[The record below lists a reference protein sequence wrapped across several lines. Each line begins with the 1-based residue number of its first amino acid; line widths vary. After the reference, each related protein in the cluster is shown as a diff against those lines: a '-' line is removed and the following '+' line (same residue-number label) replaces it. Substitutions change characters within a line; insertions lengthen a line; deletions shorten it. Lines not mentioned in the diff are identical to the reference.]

1 MFGTLPASIDPI
13 QLAERGARL
22 TGTLPLKSMPRLV
35 QACLDSSGD
44 VHVDLSFDRSEGE
57 GLYEMRGDLSV
68 KLRVVCQRCLDE
80 MDFELEASPR
90 LMFMRPGDNP
100 ALPELEADVMVVDKP
115 LLLSSVVEDELL
127 LAMPMVPLHDLNK
140 CPGKVYV
147 AGAASPAKESERAG
161 KVKKNP
167 FSVLSELKRTK

>member
-35 QACLDSSGD
+35 QACLDGSGD
-44 VHVDLSFDRSEGE
+44 VHVDLSFERSEGE
-57 GLYEMRGDLSV
+57 GLYEMRGDVSV
-68 KLRVVCQRCLDE
+68 KLRVTCQRCLEE
-80 MDFELEASPR
+80 MDFWLEARPS
-90 LMFMRPGDNP
+90 LMLMRPGSNP
-100 ALPELEADVMVVDKP
+100 ALLELEADVMVVDKP

-127 LAMPMVPLHDLNK
+127 LAMPMVPLHGLNE

-147 AGAASPAKESERAG
+147 AGGASPVKESGKAG

>member
-22 TGTLPLKSMPRLV
+22 TGTLPLKNMPRLV
-35 QACLDSSGD
+35 QACLDSAGD

-68 KLRVVCQRCLDE
+68 KLRLVCQRCLEE
-80 MDFELEASPR
+80 MDFKLETSPR
-90 LMFMRPGDNP
+90 LIFMRPGDNP
-100 ALPELEADVMVVDKP
+100 VLLEDEADVMAVDKP
-115 LLLSSVVEDELL
+115 LPLISMVEDELL
-127 LAMPMVPLHDLNK
+127 LAMPMVPLHDLK
-140 CPGKVYV
+140 ECPGKVYV
-147 AGAASPAKESERAG
+147 AGTASPAKGSAKAE

-167 FSVLSELKRTK
+167 FSVLGELKRTK